1 MTYLTAGLMLSHSVM
16 PNSLQPY
23 GLWPARL
30 LCPWGF
36 SRQEYWSGL
45 HFLLQEIF
53 PTQGMNPRL
62 ICLLHWDSLPPEPL
76 GLVLPGVNLVT
87 PFSWVLG
94 SGGTY
99 GMPGPIFKAW
109 GQPDLHAG
117 KVISLANLSHMS
129 VWREFYT
136 TMDSEKGYSLG
147 VINLVIYPDG
157 LCNISK
163 IYICGFTEL
172 QSDDDEDADSN
183 HNTILNNA
191 YHFI

>member
-1 MTYLTAGLMLSHSVM
+1 
-16 PNSLQPY
+16 
-23 GLWPARL
+23 
-30 LCPWGF
+30 
-36 SRQEYWSGL
+36 
-45 HFLLQEIF
+45 
-53 PTQGMNPRL
+53 
-62 ICLLHWDSLPPEPL
+62 
-76 GLVLPGVNLVT
+76 
-87 PFSWVLG
+87 
-94 SGGTY
+94 
-99 GMPGPIFKAW
+99 MPGPIFKAW

-163 IYICGFTEL
+163 IYSCGFTEL

>member
-1 MTYLTAGLMLSHSVM
+1 MTYLTVGLMLSHSVM

-53 PTQGMNPRL
+53 PIQGMNPRL

-94 SGGTY
+94 SDGTY

-109 GQPDLHAG
+109 GQHDLHAG
-117 KVISLANLSHMS
+117 KVISLANLSTCQCGESSTQPWILRRGIH
-129 VWREFYT
+129 W
-136 TMDSEKGYSLG
+136 GSLTWWSILMVYATFQKFITVG
-147 VINLVIYPDG
+147 SLNCRVMMMKMLIVII
-157 LCNISK
+157 
-163 IYICGFTEL
+163 
-172 QSDDDEDADSN
+172 
-183 HNTILNNA
+183 IL
-191 YHFI
+191 F